1 MNSKLSPSIR
11 VAIQIIACLFLLAY
25 IGINAACHQTDT
37 VMYEVV
43 GSAQAVDIQ
52 VTNPSGDTDEYQ
64 DQGLPWR
71 FTYGGFENSQAYVY
85 AHSNAEEGSVTV
97 NIYVND
103 KLERTATSSGPYVT
117 AVTYWDR

>member
-1 MNSKLSPSIR
+1 MNSKLSPSVRIA
-11 VAIQIIACLFLLAY
+11 VQIMASILLLVS
-25 IGINAACHQTDT
+25 IGLNAACHQSYT
-37 VMYEVV
+37 VMYEAV
-43 GSAQAVDIQ
+43 GSAPAVDIQ
-52 VTNPSGDTDEYQ
+52 VTNPSGATDEYQ

-71 FTYGGFENSQAYVY
+71 FTYGGFDNSQAYIY

-97 NIYVND
+97 NIYVNG